1 MSESLKDESNS
12 MPGVSGLNKEL
23 KDIGGSNCDELK
35 NENISKVE
43 NLDESIAQANRK
55 KKLDAYFISTLVFYS
70 GAGFIYANIAGVSL
84 SFLFGYYWPS
94 MLGALMMVLGVYYL
108 LRRTVSL
115 SNNSKKKD
123 FVDVDYKY
131 TEFTSDGKIDDKSY
145 ADLKK
150 ITTELTVKLKGA
162 KNRTQEKRDNVESI
176 LKQTITTLEQKAN
189 AADEKASL
197 LLQRGVSYTKFGIGY
212 YLLSILIWQAMFVHY
227 GFRKEYLYGILSCS
241 FLFLFIEFLSAW
253 FLKQYKNFT
262 DNSVYLLKIK
272 SFFDRFLIVYSIESK
287 EGDDASDIRNSYEK
301 TIALLSKDLIWPDVS
316 VIESKKA
323 SFAKDT
329 ISSISDLINAVNKKE
344 EKDKEKSN

>member
-12 MPGVSGLNKEL
+12 IPEASDLNKDL
-23 KDIGGSNCDELK
+23 KDVIGVNGDKLKKEAHSKIELLNQSMEQEK
-35 NENISKVE
+35 
-43 NLDESIAQANRK
+43 RK
-55 KKLDAYFISTLVFYS
+55 KKIDAYFISILVIY
-70 GAGFIYANIAGVSL
+70 GGLGFVYANVKGIPL

-94 MLGALMMVLGVYYL
+94 MLGVIMMVFGIYYL
-108 LRRTVSL
+108 MRRTVSL
-115 SNNSKKKD
+115 SNRSRKKD

-131 TEFTSDGKIDDKSY
+131 TEFTDDRKNDDKAY
-145 ADLKK
+145 AVLRK
-150 ITTELTVKLKGA
+150 INKELVEKLKGSDNIA
-162 KNRTQEKRDNVESI
+162 QEKRDNVENI

-197 LLQRGVSYTKFGIGY
+197 LLQRGVSYTKFGIGF
-212 YLLSILIWQAMFVHY
+212 YLLSILIWQVTFVHY
-227 GFRKEYLYGILSCS
+227 GFRKEHLYGILSCS

-272 SFFDRFLIVYSIESK
+272 SFFDKFLIVYSIESK
-287 EGDDASDIRNSYEK
+287 EDSDANGSGNSYEK

-316 VIESKKA
+316 VIESKEA

-344 EKDKEKSN
+344 DKEKSN